1 MIKVPQGTPETS
13 VLMSVYNDEQYLKE
27 SVDSVLNQSFDD
39 FEFIIIDDCST
50 DGSLEIL
57 ESYKDAR
64 IRLIR
69 NRENL
74 GLTKSLNIAISEARG
89 NYLARQDA
97 DDISL
102 PDRFKA
108 QFDYLESFPEVAL
121 VGGQPLVINE
131 QGQALKG
138 TVLTTRPTDPWAIRW
153 FCQYENPFVHSS
165 VMMRKEIIVE
175 EFKGYNEQFRTNQDY
190 ELWSRL
196 AFRYPCVNLKIPV
209 VKLRKHTASISAN
222 YSSKG
227 LSNKLE
233 VSRNVQMTACQQ
245 EQDKE
250 WFEWLFL
257 AHSSNRKEVSR
268 RSPEVIDQMYRAFLE
283 HNRLDEKSR
292 KAVKKE
298 RDKLAAHIA
307 YFLATRKKRTSFR
320 LVLGPVFRNFKTLSP
335 MLLRYIVLFFTPG
348 SLLKIIEKR
357 KN

>member
-1 MIKVPQGTPETS
+1 MISVVMSVFNGAGYLIESVQS
-13 VLMSVYNDEQYLKE
+13 VLD
-27 SVDSVLNQSFDD
+27 QSYAN
-39 FEFIIIDDCST
+39 FEFIIVDDCST

-57 ESYKDAR
+57 ETYRDAR
-64 IRLIR
+64 IRIIR
-69 NRENL
+69 NQENL
-74 GLTKSLNIAISEARG
+74 GLTKSLNVAMSEAKG
-89 NYLARQDA
+89 KYLARQDA

-102 PDRFKA
+102 PDRFKT

-121 VGGQPLVINE
+121 VGGQPLLINE
-131 QGQALKG
+131 KGQALKG
-138 TVLTTRPTDPWAIRW
+138 TVLAARPTKPWAIRW

-175 EFKGYNEQFRTNQDY
+175 KFKGYNEHFRTNQDY

-196 AFRYPCVNLKIPV
+196 AFGYPCVNLNTPV

-233 VSRNVQMTACQQ
+233 VSRNAQMTACQL

-257 AHSSNRKEVSR
+257 AHTSNPKEVSR
-268 RSPEVIDQMYRAFLE
+268 RSPEVIDQMYRAFME
-283 HNRLDEKSR
+283 HNTLDEKSR

-298 RDKLAAHIA
+298 RDKFAAHIA
-307 YFLATRKKRTSFR
+307 YFLATSNKLTSFR
-320 LVLGPVFRNFKTLSP
+320 LVLGPMFRNFRTLSP
-335 MLLRYIVLFFTPG
+335 MLLRYIVLFFTPIG
-348 SLLKIIEKR
+348 FLKIIKKR
-357 KN
+357 KG